1 MRQRPTFRGFGFVL
15 LMIILISMAAMLPR
29 QGFADRI
36 SNQEFM
42 TMLTQDKDQI
52 DQVTIRQNSQAP
64 TGEVVLELTDGSQ
77 KHLYVSDVNEIQNLL
92 NSREIDWYMT
102 DVPQENTLLTI
113 LLPFFWGARAAFYAE
128 PIADIV
134 ATIMSTT
141 AFLLIFKRHLQR
153 RQLEW

>member
-52 DQVTIRQNSQAP
+52 DQVTIRQNSQGSYRRGGA
-64 TGEVVLELTDGSQ
+64 GADGRFPEASLCIGC
-77 KHLYVSDVNEIQNLL
+77 K
-92 NSREIDWYMT
+92 
-102 DVPQENTLLTI
+102 
-113 LLPFFWGARAAFYAE
+113 
-128 PIADIV
+128 
-134 ATIMSTT
+134 
-141 AFLLIFKRHLQR
+141 
-153 RQLEW
+153 

>member
-1 MRQRPTFRGFGFVL
+1 MTQRPTFRGFGFVL
-15 LMIILISMAAMLPR
+15 LMSSLISMAAMLPR

-113 LLPFFWGARAAFYAE
+113 LLP
-128 PIADIV
+128 
-134 ATIMSTT
+134 TLMTT
-141 AFLLIFKRHLQR
+141 AVGGIVVFIINRNPAGGGGHSRKKYICKRR
-153 RQLEW
+153 GRV

>member
-1 MRQRPTFRGFGFVL
+1 MRQRSTFRGFGFVL

-77 KHLYVSDVNEIQNLL
+77 KHLYEPQCGRRRGKFQNDELRQKPRQNE
-92 NSREIDWYMT
+92 
-102 DVPQENTLLTI
+102 P
-113 LLPFFWGARAAFYAE
+113 
-128 PIADIV
+128 
-134 ATIMSTT
+134 
-141 AFLLIFKRHLQR
+141 
-153 RQLEW
+153 